1 MDGGPHTLW
10 WSMQD
15 PDGTDP
21 VGTEADGTTIV
32 VKPAP
37 IPVLVHTLQPH
48 AKLIVTLAEPVRR
61 MYSDYYFLT
70 ANR

>member
-1 MDGGPHTLW
+1 MEGGPHTLW

-21 VGTEADGTTIV
+21 SGVKKADSFSVI
-32 VKPAP
+32 KPAP
-37 IPVLVHTLQPH
+37 IPVLVHSLQPH

-61 MYSDYYFLT
+61 MYSDYFFLT

>member
-1 MDGGPHTLW
+1 
-10 WSMQD
+10 MQD

-21 VGTEADGTTIV
+21 VGTEADGTTTV

>member
-1 MDGGPHTLW
+1 
-10 WSMQD
+10 MQD

-21 VGTEADGTTIV
+21 AGTEADGTTTVV

-37 IPVLVHTLQPH
+37 IPVLVHSLQPH